1 MEFEKIMNLMD
12 HAPNQSSKFKKKN
25 WVERMLMQVKRIT
38 LIVKLNL
45 KVQCYSQV
53 YVIIVMHTYL

>member
-1 MEFEKIMNLMD
+1 MQFEKIMNLLD
-12 HAPNQSSKFKKKN
+12 HAPNQSSKFKEKN
-25 WVERMLMQVKRIT
+25 LVETMLMQVKRIT

>member
-12 HAPNQSSKFKKKN
+12 HAPNQSSKFKEKN
-25 WVERMLMQVKRIT
+25 WVETMLMQVKRIT